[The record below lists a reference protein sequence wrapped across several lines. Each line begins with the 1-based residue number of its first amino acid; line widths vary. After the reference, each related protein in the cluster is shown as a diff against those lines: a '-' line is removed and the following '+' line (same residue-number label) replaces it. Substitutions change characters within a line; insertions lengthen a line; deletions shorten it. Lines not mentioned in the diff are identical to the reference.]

1 MRKLKIV
8 FVVAL
13 CFGLMGFTFLP
24 NYKILFVG
32 DSLTTY
38 KGGWQNQYSKMRGAA
53 DYVNI
58 SKGGKRTKWMLEQMK
73 KYPADKYEY
82 SPYHEIVIYGG
93 INDSFSYVSED
104 ETIYNIQQMIY
115 IAKKMGALPIVVIG
129 YDPNKV
135 IKNTMYSNEV
145 ETRCRNRYIKLQKR
159 MVKDL
164 KWCII
169 VPMDTTI
176 TRADSD
182 DGIHLKSSGHK
193 KFSKWV
199 SNELK

>member
-1 MRKLKIV
+1 MKRLKIV
-8 FVVAL
+8 IVAVL
-13 CFGLMGFTFLP
+13 CFTLMGFKFLP
-24 NYKILFVG
+24 DYKILFVG
-32 DSLTTY
+32 DSLTAY
-38 KGGWQNQYSKMRGAA
+38 KGGWQHQYAKMRGA

-73 KYPADKYEY
+73 KYPVDRYEY

-104 ETIYNIQQMIY
+104 ETIYNIQQMVY
-115 IAKKMGALPIVVIG
+115 IAKKMGALPIVIVG

-135 IKNTMYSNEV
+135 IKNTGYSNEV
-145 ETRCRNRYIKLQKR
+145 ETRCRNRYIKLQQR
-159 MVKDL
+159 MIKEL
-164 KWCII
+164 KWCEI
-169 VPMDTTI
+169 VQMDSTI
-176 TRADSD
+176 TRKDSD

-199 SNELK
+199 SSELK